1 MDVDRLIEKLLRIEA
16 LHAGATTEGERV
28 AAEEA
33 RARVLERLERIQ
45 DEPIEMTFHLTSRW
59 ALQLFMALARR
70 YGMKP
75 YRYRRQRWTTVNLR
89 IKQRF
94 LDETF
99 WPQFVALNAE
109 LSKHLDEVARSV
121 IERAV
126 HGDVSD
132 ANEVAEPKQ
141 LSMPTG

>member
-1 MDVDRLIEKLLRIEA
+1 M
-16 LHAGATTEGERV
+16 
-28 AAEEA
+28 
-33 RARVLERLERIQ
+33 Q
-45 DEPIEMTFHLTSRW
+45 FHLSSRW

-75 YRYRRQRWTTVNLR
+75 YRYRRQRWTTIVLR

-94 LDETF
+94 LDENF
-99 WPQFVALNAE
+99 WPQFQALNAE
-109 LSKHLDEVARSV
+109 LSQHLDEVARAV

-132 ANEVAEPKQ
+132 ANVVAEPRQ
-141 LSMPTG
+141 LEMPTG